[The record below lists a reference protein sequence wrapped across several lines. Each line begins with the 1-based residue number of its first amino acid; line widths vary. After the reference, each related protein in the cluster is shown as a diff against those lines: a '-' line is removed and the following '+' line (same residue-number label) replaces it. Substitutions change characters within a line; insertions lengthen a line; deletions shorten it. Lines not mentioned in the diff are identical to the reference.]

1 MLGFV
6 YRWLLSKTTT
16 FEKAKEMG
24 EIAQE
29 VEVYPSTTI
38 LVCGEGIYE
47 CRSGCD
53 GLINAFGGGAATRF
67 SPARLILSACRL

>member
-16 FEKAKEMG
+16 FEKARAAG

-53 GLINAFGGGAATRF
+53 GLINAFGGGGDRSLLNWYLWGF
-67 SPARLILSACRL
+67 LG